1 VGMWGLGS
9 SWSLRRR
16 WRRCGPSWPARRR
29 RERGSSP
36 GGRGAGG
43 VSGCGDQDRR
53 GHMAS
58 TRPTFMFK
66 DPVANRAAGSRA
78 AARSSCRPSGGT
90 SFGRSASRLF
100 NAIPTRPPTPVNHS
114 LVGDGGGQGDGQLPR
129 RDPALGAGAALSGA
143 QGAGEGD
150 PVGIQPGVSR
160 GGGHQ
165 GRARRSAGT
174 GSRRPLGGRR
184 RGSSSGA
191 RPSGR
196 AGGS

>member
-1 VGMWGLGS
+1 MELAETVEASRAEL
-9 SWSLRRR
+9 
-16 WRRCGPSWPARRR
+16 ARAAA
-29 RERGSSP
+29 
-36 GGRGAGG
+36 GAGVG
-43 VSGCGDQDRR
+43 SQ
-53 GHMAS
+53 
-58 TRPTFMFK
+58 F
-66 DPVANRAAGSRA
+66 PVAGVRLESQVAVTKTGEAYGEHVADVHVQGPGRQSVLRAAGSA
-78 AARSSCRPSGGT
+78 AARSLCRPSGGT

-100 NAIPTRPPTPVNHS
+100 NAIPTCPPAPVNHS